1 MSRIGKLPIHIP
13 QGVTV
18 AVSPDNTVTVKGPK
32 GQLSQQVSADLTVTV
47 EENEVHVARH
57 TEDKEHKAQHGL
69 YRALLHNMVVGV
81 SEGYTIKQ
89 ELVGVGF
96 RANAEGQVLELGLG
110 YSHSIFLQLP
120 AEVKVTAVTEKRAN
134 PIITLESCDKQ
145 LIGQVAAKIRS
156 FRKPEPYKGKGIRFV
171 GEVVRRKAGKTLL
184 SVSSLC
190 KEIAEKKGNKTEQA
204 AFVGAAVAEKA
215 KAAGIEAVVFDRN
228 GYLYHGRVKALA
240 DAARNGGL
248 NF

>member
-81 SEGYTIKQ
+81 STLDGEQ
-89 ELVGVGF
+89 ELPVRKLLHRTQDGSCL
-96 RANAEGQVLELGLG
+96 AELPSFNIAQLRLSYRELE
-110 YSHSIFLQLP
+110 QL
-120 AEVKVTAVTEKRAN
+120 
-134 PIITLESCDKQ
+134 
-145 LIGQVAAKIRS
+145 AAK
-156 FRKPEPYKGKGIRFV
+156 KGW
-171 GEVVRRKAGKTLL
+171 
-184 SVSSLC
+184 
-190 KEIAEKKGNKTEQA
+190 
-204 AFVGAAVAEKA
+204 
-215 KAAGIEAVVFDRN
+215 
-228 GYLYHGRVKALA
+228 ALQK
-240 DAARNGGL
+240 L
-248 NF
+248 

>member
-110 YSHSIFLQLP
+110 YSHFIFLQLP

-171 GEVVRRKAGKTLL
+171 GEVVRRKAGK
-184 SVSSLC
+184 S
-190 KEIAEKKGNKTEQA
+190 
-204 AFVGAAVAEKA
+204 A
-215 KAAGIEAVVFDRN
+215 KV
-228 GYLYHGRVKALA
+228 
-240 DAARNGGL
+240 
-248 NF
+248 

>member
-120 AEVKVTAVTEKRAN
+120 AEVKVTAVTEK
-134 PIITLESCDKQ
+134 Q

-171 GEVVRRKAGKTLL
+171 GEVVRRKAGK
-184 SVSSLC
+184 S
-190 KEIAEKKGNKTEQA
+190 
-204 AFVGAAVAEKA
+204 A
-215 KAAGIEAVVFDRN
+215 KV
-228 GYLYHGRVKALA
+228 
-240 DAARNGGL
+240 
-248 NF
+248 